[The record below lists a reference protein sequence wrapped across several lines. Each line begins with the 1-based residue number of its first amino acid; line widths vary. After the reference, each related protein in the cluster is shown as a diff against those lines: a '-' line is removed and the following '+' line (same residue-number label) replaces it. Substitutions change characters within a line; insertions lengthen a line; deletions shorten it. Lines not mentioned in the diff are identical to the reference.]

1 MTELTSK
8 KVLITLSVICLVC
21 TSFSAIFYIL
31 IISGSGNYQLFTMS
45 SGSMEPTIMSG
56 EIVLI
61 DTNINPETLR
71 TFYPDSDIILFKKPS
86 DQSELILHR
95 IVYTIEGE
103 IFLYFYTKGDG
114 NSATKYP
121 DLPSAF
127 ELDPWYSGS
136 GIPESFIVGKFVDSI
151 IPALFLVA
159 GFWVLIIVSIIAGLS
174 VVVLIIKNKLNSRQ
188 TKMRQLEDRISELE
202 KENK

>member
-1 MTELTSK
+1 MTKLASK
-8 KVLITLSVICLVC
+8 KVLVALSVICFFC
-21 TSFSAIFYIL
+21 ATFSAIIYIL

-45 SGSMEPTIMSG
+45 STSMEPTIMSG

-61 DTNINPETLR
+61 DTNINPDTLR

-103 IFLYFYTKGDG
+103 SVLYFYTKGDG

-121 DLPSAF
+121 DSPSAG
-127 ELDPWYSGS
+127 ELDPWNIGN
-136 GIPESFIVGKFVDSI
+136 GTPESLIVGKFVDSI

-159 GFWVLIIVSIIAGLS
+159 GFLVLIILS
-174 VVVLIIKNKLNSRQ
+174 LIHI
-188 TKMRQLEDRISELE
+188 
-202 KENK
+202 